1 MARKS
6 VQHLG
11 NGNGYGYGP
20 TGGYGNGWDNKMGI
34 KTNVTPAH
42 QNGLTV
48 L

>member
-11 NGNGYGYGP
+11 NGNGYGHGP

-42 QNGLTV
+42 QNGSTV
-48 L
+48 W